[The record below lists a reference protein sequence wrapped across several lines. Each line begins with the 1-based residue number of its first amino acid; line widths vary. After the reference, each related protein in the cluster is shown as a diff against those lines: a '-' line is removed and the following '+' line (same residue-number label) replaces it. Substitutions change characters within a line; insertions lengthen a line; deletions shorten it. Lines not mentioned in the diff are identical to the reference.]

1 MSAHLKQFLKFCAVG
16 GIGLLI
22 NLGIT
27 YTGVALGLWYL
38 YAFIIGL
45 IISWS
50 CSFVLNAFFTFP
62 EHERAAYLRKYF
74 LFLGNYSI
82 VFVLNIA
89 LMYVLTSLV
98 GLHYILSIILCA
110 LSTTVLTYSFSK
122 YVIYR
127 P

>member
-27 YTGVALGLWYL
+27 HAGVTLGLWYL

-62 EHERAAYLRKYF
+62 EHTHDSYGKKYS
-74 LFLGNYSI
+74 LFIASYAL
-82 VFVLNIA
+82 VFVLTIGIVYA
-89 LMYVLTSLV
+89 LTSIV
-98 GLHYILSIILCA
+98 GIHYLISICISA
-110 LSTTVLTYSFSK
+110 VITTLLTYSFSK
-122 YVIYR
+122 YVVYR
-127 P
+127 